1 MEAQI
6 LRLNIA
12 GQPIEWLNWQEAVTL
27 YAREI
32 VAWSLGDTV
41 REVHGGICRATG
53 YQTVIALPSIV
64 ASNGERLAKPRTTY
78 PLNNKTLFARDEHLC
93 MYCGNTF
100 SESELTRDHIV
111 PLSRGGLDVWENVV
125 SACRRC
131 NQHKGNFLLED
142 IGMELLATPYRP
154 NLAEYLAL
162 VNDRRIRADQ
172 MEFLSSQFSKNY
184 RKILQ

>member
-1 MEAQI
+1 MESQI

-27 YAREI
+27 YARDI
-32 VAWSLGDTV
+32 VAWSLGDVV
-41 REVHGGICRATG
+41 REVYGGVCRATG
-53 YQTVIALPSIV
+53 TQSCIQVPSII
-64 ASNGERLAKPRTTY
+64 ASSGERLAKPRSTY

-93 MYCGNTF
+93 MYCGQKF
-100 SESELTRDHIV
+100 SEIELTRDHIM

-125 SACRRC
+125 AACRRC
-131 NQHKGNFLLED
+131 NQHKGNLELAQA
-142 IGMELLATPYRP
+142 GMELLAMPYRP

-172 MEFLSSQFSKNY
+172 MEFLSAQFSKNY
-184 RKILQ
+184 RKFS